1 MKKLFF
7 LLSLLLLTVS
17 TVKSQPRKHYTYFKV
32 PVNVMNTYTYPLN
45 MTYAEAY
52 TKDSLFY
59 PEHGVGL
66 GENSFFIIDLK
77 NEQVMLYVGGKL
89 IFADPIVGVDMSGLN
104 FVGVST
110 SSVNDK
116 GEPNGM
122 NIIVGQFPGSPY
134 YFLQTEQIVDGKKLG
149 HADQR
154 VKPESVE
161 FR

>member
-7 LLSLLLLTVS
+7 LLSLLFLTVS

-32 PVNVMNTYTYPLN
+32 PVKVMNTYTYPLN

-59 PEHGVGL
+59 PEHGVNL

-122 NIIVGQFPGSPY
+122 NIIVSQFPGSPY

-149 HADQR
+149 HADQAI
-154 VKPESVE
+154 KPESVE